1 MRIFNNFKRTAGLI
15 VLLFSSVGSIA
26 QSSGFYTTFGLN
38 NSSYLKEGVL
48 LVSNPEAPDS
58 YTSSILS
65 VPTLGL
71 GYKNDRLRSAIE
83 ASAYFGI
90 VPTLDTTYDLI
101 YTKYAFFI
109 EYLFY
114 IKNFRVGL
122 GYSLQDQKNQSAFAG
137 VIGFGDAPNFYNGI
151 SFNLGYEFDGFLI
164 DLRKE
169 YAWHFYGQGKSEPAA
184 LWEYWA
190 LRVAR
195 KFYLSG
201 ERESEKDREPSN
213 LRILLGLNTT
223 INALREEFAF
233 QRFLKFSG
241 VMGLEY
247 FIEDINVSL
256 FARRDVWYALQNYDQ
271 NFKVN
276 SQSNYIG
283 ASYWLPLSKDRYLK
297 LGLTHNWGLNRGMQ
311 VTDLIENKSTFT
323 ITNVYQDFSIGADVR
338 YSINPSWD
346 VSMNLDYYYKANPRL
361 GTGFNRESLKLGL
374 IYNLD

>member
-1 MRIFNNFKRTAGLI
+1 MVVAFCFAMLLSSFN
-15 VLLFSSVGSIA
+15 SIA

-48 LVSNPEAPDS
+48 VVSKPEAPDS

-65 VPTLGL
+65 VPTIGL

-90 VPTLDTTYDLI
+90 VPTLDTTYELI

-114 IKNFRVGL
+114 INNFRVGL
-122 GYSLQDQKNQSAFAG
+122 GYSLQDQKNQSVFSGVAG
-137 VIGFGDAPNFYNGI
+137 SGDAPNFYNGI

-169 YAWHFYGQGKSEPAA
+169 YAWHFYGKGKSEPAA

-213 LRILLGLNTT
+213 LRILLG
-223 INALREEFAF
+223 
-233 QRFLKFSG
+233 
-241 VMGLEY
+241 
-247 FIEDINVSL
+247 FIQL
-256 FARRDVWYALQNYDQ
+256 
-271 NFKVN
+271 
-276 SQSNYIG
+276 
-283 ASYWLPLSKDRYLK
+283 
-297 LGLTHNWGLNRGMQ
+297 
-311 VTDLIENKSTFT
+311 
-323 ITNVYQDFSIGADVR
+323 
-338 YSINPSWD
+338 
-346 VSMNLDYYYKANPRL
+346 
-361 GTGFNRESLKLGL
+361 
-374 IYNLD
+374 